1 MMANQILTV
10 TISKT
15 SRGDQDY
22 MQIMS
27 EDFQR
32 VNIVLIADEIKFED
46 KRRTDGKKTKRP

>member
-1 MMANQILTV
+1 MANQILTV

-15 SRGDQDY
+15 SHGDQDY

-46 KRRTDGKKTKRP
+46 RRRPDGKKTKRP